1 MPWIPTSHATK
12 MSLKKRKGFPHTPFC
27 KEYSCFDFNIFTV
40 QSSLIFSNTAV
51 NRSKIIMLESQPEGK
66 DTILFSAWEK
76 FHDSDCV
83 IFNRKDITSEYSHIP
98 SVKAA
103 VLRIDTGQLNQIFPY
118 DTFHCIVQ
126 HVSFSPC
133 GFPADVLQ
141 ESLSSWRICTRTAGK
156 PAPPELDEGTTCT
169 ASKHNFSYM
178 VPALLTHFIL
188 RHPAEYQKTSR
199 ICHTRDNSLS
209 FLIAYSCLWIKPLL
223 CQNQFR
229 KIYVRHGLS
238 QQILKRQGKF

>member
-1 MPWIPTSHATK
+1 M
-12 MSLKKRKGFPHTPFC
+12 
-27 KEYSCFDFNIFTV
+27 
-40 QSSLIFSNTAV
+40 
-51 NRSKIIMLESQPEGK
+51 
-66 DTILFSAWEK
+66 
-76 FHDSDCV
+76 
-83 IFNRKDITSEYSHIP
+83 
-98 SVKAA
+98 
-103 VLRIDTGQLNQIFPY
+103 LRIDTGQLNQIFPY

-188 RHPAEYQKTSR
+188 RHPAVYQKTSR
-199 ICHTRDNSLS
+199 ICHTRDDSLS

-223 CQNQFR
+223 LLCQNQFWFMYDMVCHMTSF
-229 KIYVRHGLS
+229 KDTVTYTSYPDVNLHPS
-238 QQILKRQGKF
+238 LKLYPNHYESLQLCKHQSMDHCTNAHVHPTDKTPHTPGQTD